1 MVRNLCVLSD
11 KTLIMWELTRDE
23 TSYGN
28 PKRRLRGHSHFVS
41 DVVMS
46 SDGQFALS
54 GSWDGTLRLW
64 DLQTLVLSFGLQLH
78 SMIVQIVFPC
88 DTLMPPP
95 CVVDSGN
102 VWFTIIAKSW
112 FINLLPLTTLL
123 VYALQSYESLL
134 SFSCSRSPHLQAFR
148 CNEVL
153 EQFRRYS
160 LRFSFELYM

>member
-1 MVRNLCVLSD
+1 MLMVRNLCVLSD

-102 VWFTIIAKSW
+102 V
-112 FINLLPLTTLL
+112 
-123 VYALQSYESLL
+123 
-134 SFSCSRSPHLQAFR
+134 
-148 CNEVL
+148 
-153 EQFRRYS
+153 
-160 LRFSFELYM
+160 